1 MKELFDCLT
10 MQSVPVDVVLHHIVL
25 PFLNGLDVDSLQRSG
40 AVIWTRRQED
50 KVFRAVL
57 RRDFG
62 SSLFGRAGMTSR
74 GLYLQLRRES
84 FSKLPHLSDLV
95 FRLEGV
101 NWDAPPAPGTKRP
114 KIESPDSVFWSHLTN
129 CPVVIRSDLVCLFAT
144 FKNICCSQ
152 SDYRFRHAGQA
163 GKMDCN
169 LSATL
174 LLVVW
179 AGILEA

>member
-1 MKELFDCLT
+1 

-40 AVIWTRRQED
+40 AVIWTRKQED
-50 KVFRAVL
+50 KVFRALL

-62 SSLFGRAGMTSR
+62 SSLFGRAGMTLR

-95 FRLEGV
+95 FRLDGV
-101 NWDAPPAPGTKRP
+101 NWDTPPAPGTKRP
-114 KIESPDSVFWSHLTN
+114 KIESPDSIFWSHLTN
-129 CPVVIRSDLVCLFAT
+129 CPVVIRSDMVCFLRSS
-144 FKNICCSQ
+144 ICCSQ
-152 SDYRFRHAGQA
+152 SDYRFRRAGPV

-169 LSATL
+169 LSATP